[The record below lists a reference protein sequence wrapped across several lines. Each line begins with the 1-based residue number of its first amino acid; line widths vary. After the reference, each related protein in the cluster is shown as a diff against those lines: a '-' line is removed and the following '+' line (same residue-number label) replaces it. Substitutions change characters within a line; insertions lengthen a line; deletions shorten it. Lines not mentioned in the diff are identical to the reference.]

1 MSTIPSLELND
12 GNRILQL
19 GFGVAQIPL
28 QETAESVLTAL
39 EVGYRHFDT
48 AHMYLNESGVGE
60 GLRAAGLP
68 RAEVFVTGKLDN
80 GDHRP
85 DDARR
90 AFESTLAELGLDY
103 VDLYLI
109 HWPLPTRYGG

>member
-1 MSTIPSLELND
+1 MSTIPSFELND

-28 QETAESVLTAL
+28 RETAESVLTAL

-48 AHMYLNESGVGE
+48 AHMYLNERSVGE
-60 GLRAAGLP
+60 ALRASAVP
-68 RAEVFVTGKLDN
+68 RAQLFLTGKLDN
-80 GDHRP
+80 PYHRP

-90 AFESTLAELGLDY
+90 AFRRPSPTSASST
-103 VDLYLI
+103 
-109 HWPLPTRYGG
+109 WTCT